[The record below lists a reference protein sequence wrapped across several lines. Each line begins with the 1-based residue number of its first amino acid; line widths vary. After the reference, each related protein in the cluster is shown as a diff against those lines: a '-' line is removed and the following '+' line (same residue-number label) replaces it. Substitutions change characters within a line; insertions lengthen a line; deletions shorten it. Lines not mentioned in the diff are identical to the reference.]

1 MLRAVPEGKLRHN
14 RRSTSVTIRSY
25 RFRLFAGG
33 AGVHVDFHADR
44 HFNDF
49 WSLPG
54 H

>member
-1 MLRAVPEGKLRHN
+1 MLRAVSEGELCHN
-14 RRSTSVTIRSY
+14 RRSTSVEIRNC
-25 RFRLFAGG
+25 RFRLFAGR

-44 HFNDF
+44 HFNNF